1 MFLEVAFFVRDLVV
15 QIRSPTRPS
24 SAGSR
29 VSARRTV
36 IRTLT
41 AATRAMVD
49 KNPMPMTSMPHSAIM
64 TVSPAKN
71 TALPAVPTAR
81 LAASRALNFSSRIN
95 RRCRFT
101 INNE

>member
-1 MFLEVAFFVRDLVV
+1 MFPVADFFVRALAE
-15 QIRSPTRPS
+15 QIRSPTRPN

-29 VSARRTV
+29 VNDSRTV
-36 IRTLT
+36 ISTVT
-41 AATRAMVD
+41 AATSAMVD
-49 KNPMPMTSMPHSAIM
+49 RKPMPMTSMPHRAIM

-101 INNE
+101 INSE